1 MTIIRCLLTT
11 DGKRINFDSPLTL
24 ADIERL
30 IGADTLDTVNLAD
43 RVHVMVVDDIGHQ
56 KGLPLNKP
64 ATLLYWDR
72 CGGPNDWAI
81 VGDVVIVPDSDFIK
95 KETYP

>member
-1 MTIIRCLLTT
+1 MTTIRCLLRTNG
-11 DGKRINFDSPLTL
+11 DRIDFDSPLTL

-30 IGADTLDTVNLAD
+30 IGADALDTVTLRD

-56 KGLPLNKP
+56 KELPLNKA
-64 ATLLYWDR
+64 ATLLYWER

-81 VGDVVIVPDSDFIK
+81 VGDVVIVPDSDFARSRSN
-95 KETYP
+95 E